1 MIQTGFESRIKVQDL
16 IDNQLPEFILEESP
30 NAVEF
35 LKQYYISQE
44 YQGGPIDISDNLD
57 QYLKIDNLKPEVIVD
72 STTTSSSI
80 TSIDTTI
87 SVSNTKGFP
96 NQYGLLKID
105 DEIITYTGI
114 TTNSFTGCVRG
125 FSGVTDYHQ
134 DLNKEE
140 LVFSTSTAAE
150 HSDSS
155 SVQNLSSLFLKDFYK
170 KLKYTFTPGL
180 ENIKFSDQIDVGNF
194 IKRAKDFYSS
204 KGTDEAVKILFK
216 VIFGET
222 PSIVNLE
229 DYLIKPSS
237 ANYVR
242 REVAIVE
249 LISGEPSKIVG
260 QTLIKTTDENTTA
273 SISAIEPF
281 SRKGKTFHKIEF
293 YIGNTENSS
302 SVVGNFEITPNTKL
316 IESVSVGSSILT
328 VDSTVS
334 FPQSGT
340 LVSGNNTISYTG
352 KSINQFFGCTGISD
366 TISTASNIRSDDT
379 YFSYEDG
386 DTSKKVEL
394 ILLGVI
400 QDLVEENEDFKV
412 DENDIIVVKN
422 LGNKIKN
429 SNSNW
434 KEIFANSFIYNTS
447 ARYKILDNTSVK
459 LGSTIDRSSL
469 KIGDEVEILER
480 GSEIVVSSANTP
492 YIQDI
497 DTSVNSLSLINK
509 PTLEDSKEYDIRRKL
524 NKTKSSGSDFGS
536 SSVLSDILNLY
547 VDKDEYAYVAS
558 NSLPSE
564 EKNVIVDEDDDKII
578 DYRLDIETNI
588 KKVSI
593 ASTNN
598 LADFSGDVYNTI
610 EFNPSIPF
618 LTGDKIYYF
627 PQDEPLVGLQ
637 TGNYYVKLISA
648 NKFKLYATP
657 SLLDSNSNVTFQI
670 PNSGIGTHN
679 FVLNSQVET
688 DLGIQKLLRK
698 FPLEKNIENGSGTL
712 TVPGTTGMLIN
723 GVEINNYKSKD
734 VIYYGPIEDVDIL
747 SGGENFDVINP
758 PLIEVSTGIGT
769 TAKIQPVISGS
780 FEKVYVDTQNY
791 NIDRIVS
798 IDISGGNG
806 SGAVIEPVIIEKP
819 REVLFNAD
827 EFSSGGGVSETTN
840 QIIFLTDHNFV
851 NGQEIIY
858 NPLGNN
864 PIAIGTAGNN
874 IDLPTNSTYFVGV
887 TNNKA
892 IKLYNNLSDQQ
903 SDTNV
908 VGIYTGSIGSHKF
921 STLSS
926 SKQISYVKIIDKG
939 EGYTN
944 RKLIVKPTGISTTN
958 NTVTFKNHGFNDG
971 EIIEYDYESGQISG
985 ITTTN
990 QYFVLK
996 IDDSSFRICNAGVG
1010 GTIISNYERKDYV
1023 EFNSTGSGYQYFK
1036 YPDISVTINYN
1047 SVGFGTTTQTLEDL
1061 VVTPVVKGDVIDAYV
1076 YENGTGYGSTTLN
1089 LKKNPTISIKN
1100 GKFGQ
1105 VTPFIVDGKITNV
1118 SISYVGIEYYSVP
1131 DLVVS
1136 GSGTGAE
1143 LRAIVSNGQITEVKI
1158 LNTGIGYSASNTKI
1172 EIVPSGKNVFID
1184 PQIRKLSLNN
1194 NTVRFT
1200 TGEVLLK
1207 GKDKLQYSVS
1217 EYFDNLRDSF
1227 KESPVGSATTII
1239 SHIIGWAY
1247 DGNPIYGPYGYINPN
1262 DTSSGLKSL
1271 ESGYSSNLSNIEDR
1285 PSGFDVGFF
1294 VEDYKFNGDGDLD
1307 EYNGRYEKNIEY
1319 PNGVY
1324 AYHATINQFPYFI
1337 GNKYKSKLISDSDLN
1352 QSFDFN
1358 NSNLLRNTLPYK
1370 VSELNANYD
1379 FINETSDVLDQK
1391 IEVLSVTSDSVKSIE
1406 IENSGSD
1413 YKVGDKLIF
1422 DDTDTSG
1429 SGLDVSVASVE
1440 GNSIV
1445 ELNTN
1450 STEYLNS
1457 IFTWDSSDR
1466 IKVTIL
1472 PKHDLLNLDHVTISG
1487 FSTNL
1492 SILNGTHQITVPS
1505 YSNGRCISTIASAS
1519 VGFTTEIYVSPIPDQ
1534 VSVGSS
1540 INIGTETL
1548 KVLEV
1553 FKNQNI
1559 LRIERG
1565 LAGVSHTVGTA
1576 VTFSPDSF
1584 TISKSVDKFDS
1595 KVNDKAFFNPRE
1607 SVGVGTISGVG
1618 YSTSFTFGDISTVTR
1633 SIPTKGIYIENH
1645 PFVTNQPVVYT
1656 SDGTTLTVSTDG
1668 TSVPVNIPSNL
1679 FIVKKSPSII
1689 GLKTAITGEELFF
1702 HTNGVDNDQ
1711 YSFESNYTQILG
1723 DVDKN
1728 VVTVSVSTS
1737 HELQNG
1743 DTVTLDVQPNLSVG
1757 TGTSTAVRVLYKSE
1771 IDNIVVNPI
1780 GFNSTGINTVTNEI
1794 TISNHELV
1802 TGDKVLYEDDN
1813 FEYLIETSDQLNTN
1827 AQDSS
1832 LQSLRFKPDGT
1843 KMYALGSSADEV
1855 NEYALSTPWS
1865 VSTAVFTD
1873 RFDVTSEDGSPTGL
1887 YIREDGL
1894 KFWIV
1899 ANSSD
1904 TIYQYSMTS
1913 AWDLTTASYD
1923 NVSLLVGS
1931 GNSIDGF
1938 SQQIVPTGLYFK
1950 YDGSVLYLIGGN
1962 GDFIHQ
1968 FNLSTSWDIT
1978 TASYSGD
1985 STGRLDVNPPDA
1997 NPNDIHINSSGTL
2010 VYWVGAGSDNIY
2022 IYKLSTPWDIVTGT
2036 ELDRIDLGSPNTPT
2050 VMSVSPDEE
2059 NFYVGSSGND
2069 VIRTFIRPSPLTN
2082 SEYYV
2087 YKINR
2092 NKINLCETLIDSQQN
2107 PPTVV
2112 SFASTGSSSQSIAL
2126 INPQLQPVKNNNL
2139 VFDLSDSSLINY
2151 SLRLYQ
2157 DKEFN
2162 NEFVSTGSTNTFSVS
2177 GVGTV
2182 GVTSTATLTLDYN
2195 SQIGE
2200 LFYNLEKDGVLV
2212 KSDTDV
2218 NNYSSIKYINSDY
2231 NNSYIIS
2238 GVASTTF
2245 NVNIDKKPEKL
2256 SYGSTECD
2264 TLEYST
2270 TSTSPSGPVKSLSII
2285 SSGTG
2290 YKKLPTL
2297 KSTNSTSGI
2306 DLIVN
2311 AKSINVGSIKE
2322 SRVINN
2328 RFTYSSDKTLRPK
2341 INVSPNIIIKDSD
2354 TLSQISIVS
2363 GGEGY
2368 VSPPTIT
2375 LVNSTDG
2382 SIIDSGFIE
2391 AKITGSAISSLNIKV
2406 QPKGLPDET
2415 VKVFTT
2421 NNNNGVAIEK
2431 VESSNTGIFTC
2442 IISTP
2447 GIGNTFNTPP
2457 FADGDEVFIEGVSKF
2472 SSDGGG
2478 FNSSDY
2484 GFKFFKVTGY
2494 DNTSLNDKVTI
2505 NIGEFTTNTGIA
2517 KTIQDFSGV
2526 IINKNDYPTFKV
2538 VQEPSKFLIGEML
2551 SSNQII
2557 RDLKVTGSDEDS
2569 LKVLG
2574 SYELSIG
2581 EVVTGN
2587 DSGTVATIKSLNLNE
2602 GTFNVG
2608 YSNDKDIGW
2617 DTEIGKLNEDFQ
2629 VIPDN
2634 NYYQNLSYSIKSS
2647 VTYEDQQS
2655 PVESLVHTSGLK
2667 NFADTGI
2674 TSNTSAGLSTT
2685 KDGVT
2690 IVYDVIDEKRVDT
2703 INNFDNVIDID
2714 VLDSKS
2720 KFLKLK
2726 NKKLTNYTELKNL
2739 NVLSID
2745 DLQNQFSNSESES
2758 TEFLLVEELENRTYF
2773 NYLLRVTSEDD
2784 SEIQLTDVTILKDG
2798 NESFIVE
2805 NESISGQEFNYGTFD
2820 LFTNNSEETFLR
2832 FVPNDAFNTNYNL
2845 KLIKQIFNTNLSG
2858 VGTQSIGFINLTGSV
2873 DIENTSVGI
2882 GTTTIIS
2889 VNSNTF
2895 ESLYIN
2901 AQVTNSVTQDMNYV
2915 RLYVSV
2921 AGTNT
2926 YMSEYYSD
2934 SNVLNSSTGNQ
2945 IGTFYSNIDSG
2956 ILSITHEND
2965 ESEEIKIRTNIVGF
2979 GTTTTG
2985 IGTYRFKSSDQF
2997 DGQERS
3003 VIYDSRYYST
3013 VSASSTTVQTLDRTL
3028 FNASK
3033 SLVQVSIGS
3042 TKALHQ
3048 VMMVT
3053 DQTNVYTQQL
3063 PFLSVSNDD
3072 ILDDAS
3078 GIGTFGGEISGSD
3091 LILKFYPDSNQTG
3104 LIDIEVFSK
3113 SLYSDL
3119 DTINEPLDLS
3129 YGTVTE
3135 SIDEK
3140 FYDAINLSRI
3150 NKDSFALTDNGTPIF
3165 SKQFNPNSVALA
3177 ATTGIFTIEDHFF
3190 VTGEE
3195 LIYTPNSTIIGI
3207 GTSAMLTA
3215 SGELPSTVYAIKIE
3229 ENTFKVAITPADAAA
3244 GIGTT
3249 FASLGEGNAHR
3260 FTMKERNTK
3269 CIITVD
3275 ELVQYPLAPTKTTHT
3290 LSGPLNSVSTIV
3302 SLSGIS
3308 TINPSDILKVDDE
3321 YMGVTNV
3328 GLGTTNV
3335 GPITNVGSIN
3345 LVNVKRGFVGSAA
3358 SSHADSTL
3366 VRIHKGAFNI
3376 EDNEIY
3382 FAEAPR
3388 GNPQI
3393 SKTEN
3398 NLDFETSS
3406 FTGRVF
3412 FKSNYDNNKVY
3423 DDLSDEF
3430 TGIGRTFT
3438 LKVGGANTTGLGTE
3452 GASGLVFI
3460 NNIYQSPKTDNNPTR
3475 FNYQILEDSSVGI
3488 TTLEFSGI
3496 TRPGTDPLEY
3506 FVSDYDVNANEV
3518 PRGGII
3524 VSYGSTPGLG
3534 FAPLVGASVTAV
3546 VGAGGSFI
3554 SVGLGTTDNL
3564 GSGYNGLVSIGV
3576 TVLDI
3581 EYDHKF
3587 VSAGVNSI
3595 TDNTGGTHTAT
3606 DATYNSRTG
3615 DLVLTVANHGLTTA
3629 NTIGIATEGL
3639 VFTCS
3644 KDDHA
3649 TNHPY
3654 PRAVS
3659 KTKLRRGESGGDPI
3673 HNQQVAIAATTLN
3686 TIQIGVGSGGGA
3698 GTGAVV
3704 SVDSIGIGG
3713 TLSFNVGSAGTDYV
3727 NPEIFVS
3734 DPSYKNLPIVGV
3746 SRLGIGA
3753 TTDTGNGLLV
3763 DLKVSGSTGIGSTLF
3778 EVSEVKFSRP
3788 GYNFRRGDVFKPV
3801 GLVTDGFLSSPI
3813 SDFEITVIDTYSDNF
3828 AAWEFGE
3835 LDYIDSIQNLQ
3846 DGSRVR
3852 FPLNYNSA
3860 LLSFEPESDSA
3871 IEKNINNVLV
3881 IFVNGVIQKPIE
3893 NYIFEGGTSFVFTRA
3908 PLPQDEI
3915 EIYFYK
3921 GVDGTDSILI
3931 DNIIP
3936 TIETGDIVQVISN
3949 NIYPDTITQ
3958 DERTVYN
3965 ITTSDKFET
3974 NRYVG
3979 LGIDETNDKP
3989 LSWTKQKT
3997 DKKIN
4002 GQYVYK
4008 SRDVLEPLIFP
4019 TARIIKDVSTTDT
4032 EIFVDNVELF
4042 NYETDNGYTD
4052 SSVPLDAVIINGI
4065 STESTGSIEKIT
4077 GFANIAGFS
4086 GIVTGITT
4094 ASGIGV
4100 PLALQFTV
4108 FDSNNFSGL
4117 STGYPIYI
4125 YDTQIGSGVT
4135 SIDNSNSAVVGIG
4148 TTFLDN
4154 VYYVSDWSN
4163 SSTVGILTCNVD
4175 SGSPIVGL
4183 GTTGNILNP
4192 VGKYS
4197 WGRIYGAT
4205 GRSTNPISI
4214 GVTGN
4219 TVSGLTTY
4227 PTIQRR
4233 GIGIR
4238 KTGALPKREV

>member
-16 IDNQLPEFILEESP
+16 IDHQLPEFILEESP

-57 QYLKIDNLKPEVIVD
+57 QYLKLDNLKPEVIVD
-72 STTTSSSI
+72 STTTSNTVS
-80 TSIDTTI
+80 SIDTTI

-105 DEIITYTGI
+105 NEVITYTGI

-134 DLNKEE
+134 DLNRGE

-150 HSDSS
+150 HSNSS

-180 ENIKFSDQIDVGNF
+180 EDIKFVDEIDVGNF
-194 IKRAKDFYSS
+194 IRRAKDFYAS
-204 KGTDEAVKILFK
+204 KGTDEAIKILFK

-222 PSIVNLE
+222 PSIINLE

-281 SRKGKTFHKIEF
+281 SRKGKTFYKIQF
-293 YIGNTENSS
+293 YIGNDENSS
-302 SVVGNFEITPNTKL
+302 SVAGNFEITPNTKL

-328 VDSTVS
+328 VDSTLS

-340 LVSGNNTISYTG
+340 LVSGTNNISYTG
-352 KSINQFFGCTGISD
+352 KSINQFFGCSGITN
-366 TISTASNIRSDDT
+366 TIPTASNIRSNDT
-379 YFSYEDG
+379 YYSYEDG

-400 QDLVEENEDFKV
+400 QDLVEESENFKV
-412 DENDIIVVKN
+412 DENDIITVKN
-422 LGNKIKN
+422 LGDKIKN
-429 SNSNW
+429 TNSNW

-447 ARYKILDNTSVK
+447 TRYEIINNNTNE

-480 GSEIVVSSANTP
+480 GSEFVVPSNNT
-492 YIQDI
+492 IGITTI
-497 DTSVNSLSLINK
+497 DSTSNTLTLANK
-509 PTLEDSKEYDIRRKL
+509 PTLNASTKYDVRRKL
-524 NKTKSSGSDFGS
+524 NKTKSSGSDFES
-536 SSVLSDILNLY
+536 SSLLSDVLNLY
-547 VDKDEYAYVAS
+547 VDKDDYAYVTS

-564 EKNVIVDEDDDKII
+564 EKNEPVDYPV
-578 DYRLDIETNI
+578 DYRLDIETSI
-588 KKVSI
+588 KTVSI
-593 ASTNN
+593 ASTAN
-598 LADFSGDVYNTI
+598 LVKDISEGDGVYTAI

-618 LTGDKIYYF
+618 LTGDKIYYL
-627 PQDEPLVGLQ
+627 PQNEPLVGLQ
-637 TGNYYVKLISA
+637 TGNYYVKVTSA
-648 NKFKLYATP
+648 NQFKLYSTP
-657 SLLDSNSNVTFQI
+657 SLIESENNAKFQL
-670 PNSGIGTHN
+670 PNSGIGTHT
-679 FVLNSQVET
+679 FTLYSQRQS

-712 TVPGTTGMLIN
+712 TIPGTTGMLIN

-734 VIYYGPIEDVDIL
+734 VVYYGPIEDVDIL
-747 SGGENFDVINP
+747 SVGENFDVINP
-758 PLIEVSTGIGT
+758 PLVEVSAGIGT

-791 NIDRIVS
+791 SIDKISS
-798 IDISGGNG
+798 IDILGGNG
-806 SGAVIEPVIIEKP
+806 SGAVIEPVIIKKP

-840 QIIFLTDHNFV
+840 QILFLTDHNFV
-851 NGQEIIY
+851 NGEEVIY

-864 PIAIGTAGNN
+864 PIAIGTAGTNFS
-874 IDLPTNSTYFVGV
+874 LPTNSVYFVGV

-903 SDTNV
+903 SDTNI
-908 VGIYTGSIGSHKF
+908 VGIYTGSSGTHKF

-926 SKQISYVKIIDKG
+926 SKQVSYIKVINKG

-944 RKLIVKPTGISTTN
+944 RKLIVKPIGISTTQN
-958 NTVTFKNHGFNDG
+958 LINFKNHGFNDG
-971 EIIEYDYESGQISG
+971 EIVEYSYESAQISG
-985 ITTTN
+985 IATTN
-990 QYFVLK
+990 QYYVLK
-996 IDDSSFRICNAGVG
+996 LDTNSFRLCNAGVG

-1036 YPDISVTINYN
+1036 YPDISVSIKYN
-1047 SVGFGTTTQTLEDL
+1047 TVGFGTTTQTLGEL
-1061 VVTPVVKGDVIDAYV
+1061 VVTPVVKGSVIDAYV
-1076 YENGTGYGSTTLN
+1076 YESGTGYGSAILN
-1089 LKKNPTISIKN
+1089 LEKKPIISIKN
-1100 GKFGQ
+1100 GKSAQ
-1105 VTPFIVDGKITNV
+1105 LTPSIVDGRIINV
-1118 SISYVGIEYYSVP
+1118 FTSYVGSEYYSTP
-1131 DLVVS
+1131 DLIVS
-1136 GSGTGAE
+1136 GSGIGAE
-1143 LRAIVSNGQITEVKI
+1143 LRAVINDGKISEVKV

-1172 EIVPSGKNVFID
+1172 QVVSSGKNAFID
-1184 PQIRKLSLNN
+1184 PQIRTL
-1194 NTVRFT
+1194 TVNDNIARFT
-1200 TGEVLLK
+1200 TGEVLLE

-1217 EYFDNLRDSF
+1217 KYFENLRNSF
-1227 KESPVGSATTII
+1227 KETSVGSASTSI

-1247 DGNPIYGPYGYINPN
+1247 DGNPIYGPYGYANPN
-1262 DTSSGLKSL
+1262 NIFSGLKSL
-1271 ESGYSSNLSNIEDR
+1271 ESGYTLNSSNVEDR
-1285 PSGFDVGFF
+1285 PSGFDAGFF
-1294 VEDYKFNGDGDLD
+1294 VEDYQFNGVGDLD
-1307 EYNGRYEKNIEY
+1307 EYNGRYEKNDEY

-1324 AYHATINQFPYFI
+1324 AYHATVDQFPYFI
-1337 GNKYKSKLISDSDLN
+1337 GNKYKSKLISNSDLD

-1391 IEVLSVTSDSVKSIE
+1391 IEVVSVTSDFIKSIE
-1406 IENSGSD
+1406 IENSGSN
-1413 YKVGDKLIF
+1413 YKVGDKLTF
-1422 DDTDTSG
+1422 DDTGTSG
-1429 SGLDVSVASVE
+1429 SGLDVNISSIK
-1440 GNSIV
+1440 GKSIV

-1450 STEYLNS
+1450 LTEELNS
-1457 IFTWDSSDR
+1457 IFTWESAS
-1466 IKVTIL
+1466 KVKISIL
-1472 PKHDLLNLDHVTISG
+1472 PKHNLLNLDYVTISG

-1492 SILNGTHQITVPS
+1492 SSLNGTHQITVPS
-1505 YSNGRCISTIASAS
+1505 YANGTCLSTITSAPS
-1519 VGFTTEIYVSPIPDQ
+1519 AGFTTEIYVSPIPDQ

-1540 INIGTETL
+1540 INIGAETL

-1565 LAGVSHTVGTA
+1565 LTGVSHTVGTA

-1595 KVNDKAFFNPRE
+1595 IVNDKVFFNPRE

-1618 YSTSFTFGDISTVTR
+1618 YSTSFTFGGISTVTR
-1633 SIPTKGIYIENH
+1633 SIPTKGIYIESH
-1645 PFVTNQPVVYT
+1645 PFVTNQPVVYSSNGAT
-1656 SDGTTLTVSTDG
+1656 ITVSPDG
-1668 TSVPVNIPSNL
+1668 TSVPIDLDPNL
-1679 FIVKKSPSII
+1679 FVVNKGPSLI
-1689 GLKTAITGEELFF
+1689 GLKTAIAGEELFF

-1757 TGTSTAVRVLYKSE
+1757 IGTSTAVRVLYKSE
-1771 IDNIVVNPI
+1771 IDNIVANPI
-1780 GFNSTGINTVTNEI
+1780 GFNSTGINTTTNEI
-1794 TISNHELV
+1794 TITNHELV
-1802 TGDKVLYEDDN
+1802 TGDKVLYEDSG
-1813 FEYLIETSDQLNTN
+1813 Y
-1827 AQDSS
+1827 
-1832 LQSLRFKPDGT
+1832 
-1843 KMYALGSSADEV
+1843 
-1855 NEYALSTPWS
+1855 NEY
-1865 VSTAVFTD
+1865 F
-1873 RFDVTSEDGSPTGL
+1873 
-1887 YIREDGL
+1887 
-1894 KFWIV
+1894 
-1899 ANSSD
+1899 
-1904 TIYQYSMTS
+1904 
-1913 AWDLTTASYD
+1913 
-1923 NVSLLVGS
+1923 
-1931 GNSIDGF
+1931 
-1938 SQQIVPTGLYFK
+1938 
-1950 YDGSVLYLIGGN
+1950 
-1962 GDFIHQ
+1962 
-1968 FNLSTSWDIT
+1968 
-1978 TASYSGD
+1978 
-1985 STGRLDVNPPDA
+1985 
-1997 NPNDIHINSSGTL
+1997 
-2010 VYWVGAGSDNIY
+2010 
-2022 IYKLSTPWDIVTGT
+2022 
-2036 ELDRIDLGSPNTPT
+2036 
-2050 VMSVSPDEE
+2050 
-2059 NFYVGSSGND
+2059 
-2069 VIRTFIRPSPLTN
+2069 
-2082 SEYYV
+2082 V

-2092 NKINLCETLIDSQQN
+2092 NRINLCETYIDSQKN

-2112 SFASTGSSSQSIAL
+2112 SFASTGGSSQTISL

-2139 VFDLSDSSLINY
+2139 VFDLSDSSLVDY

-2182 GVTSTATLTLDYN
+2182 GVTSTAALTLDYN

-2200 LFYNLEKDGVLV
+2200 LFYTLEKDGVLV
-2212 KSDTDV
+2212 KSDTDAK
-2218 NNYSSIKYINSDY
+2218 NYSSIKYIDSDY
-2231 NNSYIIS
+2231 NNSYTIS
-2238 GVASTTF
+2238 GVAATTF
-2245 NVNIDKKPEKL
+2245 NVNINKKPEKL
-2256 SYGSTECD
+2256 SYGSTDCD
-2264 TLEYST
+2264 VLEYST
-2270 TSTSPSGPVKSLSII
+2270 TSTSASGPVKSLSII

-2290 YKKLPTL
+2290 YKKLPSL
-2297 KSTNSTSGI
+2297 KSTNSVSGI
-2306 DLIVN
+2306 DLIAN

-2341 INVSPNIIIKDSD
+2341 VNVSPNIVTKDSN
-2354 TLSQISIVS
+2354 TLSQISIIS

-2368 VSPPTIT
+2368 VSAPNIT
-2375 LVNSTDG
+2375 LVNSITR
-2382 SIIDSGFIE
+2382 SILNSGFIE
-2391 AKITGSAISSLNIKV
+2391 AKITGSAISSLKIEV

-2415 VKVFTT
+2415 VEVFTT
-2421 NNNNGVAIEK
+2421 NNDNGVAIEK

-2442 IISTP
+2442 TISTP
-2447 GIGNTFNTPP
+2447 GIGNTFNTRP
-2457 FADGDEVFIEGVSKF
+2457 FVVGDKVFIEGIQKF
-2472 SSDGGG
+2472 SADGDG

-2484 GFKFFKVTGY
+2484 GFKFFNVVGY
-2494 DNTSLNDKVTI
+2494 STAGVNDKVS
-2505 NIGEFTTNTGIA
+2505 IGVSEFTTNTGIG

-2538 VQEPSKFLIGEML
+2538 VQEPSKFFIGETL

-2557 RDLKVTGSDEDS
+2557 IDLEVTASEKDS

-2574 SYELSIG
+2574 SYELSVG

-2587 DSGTVATIKSLNLNE
+2587 ESGTVATIKSLNLNE

-2608 YSNDKDIGW
+2608 YSNTKDIGW
-2617 DTEIGKLNEDFQ
+2617 DTETGKLSEDFQ
-2629 VIPDN
+2629 VISDN
-2634 NYYQNLSYSIKSS
+2634 NYYQNLSYSVKSS
-2647 VTYEDQQS
+2647 ITYKDQQS

-2685 KDGVT
+2685 NDGIT
-2690 IVYDVIDEKRVDT
+2690 IIYDVIDEKRVDT
-2703 INNFDNVIDID
+2703 INSFDNVIDVD
-2714 VLDSKS
+2714 VVDSKS

-2726 NKKLTNYTELKNL
+2726 TKRLTDYTELKNL
-2739 NVLSID
+2739 NVLTID
-2745 DLQNQFSNSESES
+2745 DIQNKFSSSEFES
-2758 TEFLLVEELENRTYF
+2758 TEFLFMDELNNGSYF
-2773 NYLLRVTSEDD
+2773 NYLLRVTNENNT
-2784 SEIQLTDVTILKDG
+2784 EIQLTDVTILRDTD
-2798 NESFIVE
+2798 NDESFIVE
-2805 NESISGQEFNYGTFD
+2805 NESISGQDFTYGNFE
-2820 LFTNNSEETFLR
+2820 LFTNNSNQTYLR
-2832 FVPNDAFNTNYNL
+2832 FIPNDPLNTDYNI
-2845 KLIKQIFNTNLSG
+2845 KLIKQVFNTSFSTT
-2858 VGTQSIGFINLTGSV
+2858 GTQSVGFASLTGSV

-2889 VNSNTF
+2889 VNSDDF
-2895 ESLYIN
+2895 ESLYVN
-2901 AQVTNSVTQDMNYV
+2901 AQVTNTVTNDMNYV
-2915 RLYVSV
+2915 RLYVSI
-2921 AGTNT
+2921 AGTNS
-2926 YMSEYYSD
+2926 YMSEYYIDSD
-2934 SNVLNSSTGNQ
+2934 LSSSTGNQ
-2945 IGTFYSNIDSG
+2945 IGLFTSTYLGGGVISLI
-2956 ILSITHEND
+2956 HENTSSD
-2965 ESEEIKIRTNIVGF
+2965 QLKIRTNIVGF
-2979 GTTTTG
+2979 GTTATG
-2985 IGTYRFKSSDQF
+2985 IGNYRFKSSDQL

-3013 VSASSTTVQTLDRTL
+3013 VGASSTTVQTLDRTL

-3033 SLVQVSIGS
+3033 SLIQVSIGS

-3048 VMMVT
+3048 VMMVS
-3053 DQTNVYTQQL
+3053 DQTDVYTQQL

-3072 ILDDAS
+3072 ILDDAA
-3078 GIGTFGGEISGSD
+3078 GIGTFGGEISGSN
-3091 LILKFYPDSNQTG
+3091 LILKFYPDANQTG
-3104 LIDIEVFSK
+3104 QIDIEVFSK
-3113 SLYSDL
+3113 SLYSEV
-3119 DTINEPLDLS
+3119 DTFNEPLDLS
-3129 YGTVTE
+3129 YGSVTE

-3140 FYDAINLSRI
+3140 FYNAINGSRI
-3150 NKDSFALTDNGTPIF
+3150 DRTNFSLTNDNIPIF
-3165 SKQFNPNSVALA
+3165 SKKFNPNSVALA
-3177 ATTGIFTIEDHFF
+3177 ATTGIFTIQNHFF

-3195 LIYTPNSTIIGI
+3195 LIYTPKSTIIGI
-3207 GTSAMLTA
+3207 GTSAMVTPG
-3215 SGELPSTVYAIKIE
+3215 GELPSTVYAIKLTE
-3229 ENTFKVAITPADAAA
+3229 DTFKVAITTTAASS

-3249 FASLGEGNAHR
+3249 FTSLGEGNAHR

-3275 ELVQYPLAPTKTTHT
+3275 DLVQYPIASTKITHT
-3290 LSGPLNSVSTIV
+3290 LSGNVGGSLGISTSII

-3308 TINPSDILKVDDE
+3308 TINPKDILLVDDE

-3328 GLGTTNV
+3328 GLGTTNI
-3335 GPITNVGSIN
+3335 GPITNNGSIN
-3345 LVNVKRGFVGSAA
+3345 LVEVKRGFIGSAA
-3358 SSHADSTL
+3358 STHTDSTL
-3366 VRIHKGAFNI
+3366 VRLHKGAFNI
-3376 EDNEIY
+3376 VDDEIY
-3382 FAEAPR
+3382 FTESPR

-3393 SKTEN
+3393 TKTTG
-3398 NLDFETSS
+3398 NLDFETSQ
-3406 FTGRVF
+3406 FVGRVF
-3412 FKSNYDNNKVY
+3412 LKSNYDNNKVY

-3438 LKVGGANTTGLGTE
+3438 LKVGGANTTGIGTE
-3452 GASGLVFI
+3452 ASSGLIFI
-3460 NNIYQSPKTDNNPTR
+3460 NSIYQSPKTDNNPTR
-3475 FNYQILEDSSVGI
+3475 FNYQILEDSSAGI
-3488 TTLEFSGI
+3488 STVEFSGI
-3496 TRPGTDPLEY
+3496 TSFNDPLQY
-3506 FVSDYDVNANEV
+3506 IVSDYDVNLNEV

-3546 VGAGGSFI
+3546 VGAGGTII
-3554 SVGLGTTDNL
+3554 SVGLGTTGH

-3576 TVLDI
+3576 TVVDL

-3587 VSAGVNSI
+3587 VSSGINSI
-3595 TDNTGGTHTAT
+3595 TDNTGSTYTAT
-3606 DATYNSRTG
+3606 NAVYNSVSG
-3615 DLVLTVANHGLTTA
+3615 DLTLTILNHGLTTS
-3629 NTIGIATEGL
+3629 NTIGIATDGL

-3644 KDDHA
+3644 KDSHT

-3654 PRAVS
+3654 PRAIS
-3659 KTKLRRGESGGDPI
+3659 KTKLRRGLSGGDPI
-3673 HNQQVAIAATTLN
+3673 HNQQVSIASTTLN
-3686 TIQIGVGSGGGA
+3686 TVQINVGPGGGA
-3698 GTGAVV
+3698 GTGGVV

-3713 TLSFNVGSAGTDYV
+3713 TLSFNVGTAGTNYV

-3734 DPSYKNLPIVGV
+3734 DPSYENLPVVGV

-3753 TTDTGNGLLV
+3753 TTDTGTGLLL
-3763 DLKVSGSTGIGSTLF
+3763 DLKVGGSTGIGSTYF
-3778 EVSEVKFSRP
+3778 EVTEFKFSRP
-3788 GYNFRRGDVFKPV
+3788 GYGFQRGDVFKPV
-3801 GLVTDGFLSSPI
+3801 GLVTDNSLSSPI
-3813 SDFEITVIDTYSDNF
+3813 SDFEITVVDTYSDSF

-3846 DGSRVR
+3846 DGSRTR
-3852 FPLNYNSA
+3852 FPLNYNSD
-3860 LLSFEPESDSA
+3860 LLSFEPKKDSP
-3871 IEKNINNVLV
+3871 IEKNINNVLI
-3881 IFVNGVIQKPIE
+3881 IFVNGVLQKPVE
-3893 NYIFEGGTSFVFTRA
+3893 NYVFEGGTSFAFTRA
-3908 PLPQDEI
+3908 PLPEEEI

-3921 GVDGTDSILI
+3921 GVDGTDSTLFDDIM
-3931 DNIIP
+3931 P
-3936 TIETGDIVQVISN
+3936 TIETGDVVQVISN
-3949 NIYPDTITQ
+3949 NIYPNTITQ

-3965 ITTSDKFET
+3965 LTFSDKFET
-3974 NRYVG
+3974 NRYTG
-3979 LGIDETNDKP
+3979 LGVDETNNKP

-4032 EIFVDNVELF
+4032 QIFVDNVELF
-4042 NYETDNGYTD
+4042 EYEDNRNKEEAPSIPYSDGST
-4052 SSVPLDAVIINGI
+4052 PLDAVIIEDTNPVTALFTASIDGNGSVNGI
-4065 STESTGSIEKIT
+4065 TTTNPGFGYLPNQTTINLKFVGIGTTTATATASITNGIVTGTTITNPGLGYTVDPTIFAETPNLNIEKIT
-4077 GFANIAGFS
+4077 GFNDIKGFS

-4094 ASGIGV
+4094 TTGIGV
-4100 PLALQFTV
+4100 PLALEFKVQHNVTGQY
-4108 FDSNNFSGL
+4108 FDGL
-4117 STGYPIYI
+4117 SVGYPIYI

-4135 SIDNSNSAVVGIG
+4135 SINNSNSAVVGIG

-4154 VYYVSDWSN
+4154 VYYVSAISN
-4163 SSTVGILTCNVD
+4163 NDTIGIITCNVD
-4175 SGSPIVGL
+4175 SNSNIVGL
-4183 GTTGNILNP
+4183 GTTGSILNP

-4197 WGRIYGAT
+4197 WGLLKGGT
-4205 GRSTNPISI
+4205 RSVNPISI

>member
-16 IDNQLPEFILEESP
+16 IDHQLPEFILDESP

-57 QYLKIDNLKPEVIVD
+57 QYLKLDTLKPEVIVD
-72 STTTSSSI
+72 STTTSASI
-80 TSIDTTI
+80 TPTDTTI
-87 SVSNTKGFP
+87 SVSSTKGFP

-180 ENIKFSDQIDVGNF
+180 EDIKFVDEIDVGNF
-194 IKRAKDFYSS
+194 IRRAKDFYAS
-204 KGTDEAVKILFK
+204 KGTDEAIKILFK

-222 PSIVNLE
+222 PSIINLE

-237 ANYVR
+237 ANYIR
-242 REVAIVE
+242 REVAIAEV
-249 LISGEPSKIVG
+249 ISGEPSKIVG
-260 QTLIKTTDENTTA
+260 QTLIKTTDDNTTA

-316 IESVSVGSSILT
+316 IESVSVGSSILN
-328 VDSTVS
+328 VDSTLS
-334 FPQSGT
+334 FSQSGT
-340 LVSGNNTISYTG
+340 LVSGTNTISYTG
-352 KSINQFFGCTGISD
+352 KSINQFFGCAGIND
-366 TISTASNIRSDDT
+366 TITTASNIRSNDT

-447 ARYKILDNTSVK
+447 ARYQIVNNDTNE

-469 KIGDEVEILER
+469 KIGDQVEILER
-480 GSEIVVSSANTP
+480 GSENLIATSNPV
-492 YIQDI
+492 YISGITD
-497 DTSVNSLSLINK
+497 DNSLELENALRADNTT
-509 PTLEDSKEYDIRRKL
+509 PFLEDSKKYDVRRKL
-524 NKTKSSGSDFGS
+524 NKTKSSGSDFEG
-536 SSVLSDILNLY
+536 SSVLSDILNVY

-564 EKNVIVDEDDDKII
+564 EKNNIV
-578 DYRLDIETNI
+578 DYRLDIKTNI

-593 ASTNN
+593 DSTNN
-598 LADFSGDVYNTI
+598 LADFFEDVYNII

-627 PQDEPLVGLQ
+627 PQNEPLVGLQ
-637 TGNYYVKLISA
+637 TGNYYVKVTST
-648 NKFKLYATP
+648 NQFKLYTTP
-657 SLLDSNSNVTFQI
+657 SLLDSDSNVTFQV
-670 PNSGIGTHN
+670 PNSGIGTHT
-679 FVLNSQVET
+679 FTLDSQIKT

-712 TVPGTTGMLIN
+712 TIPGTTGMLIN

-734 VIYYGPIEDVDIL
+734 VIYYGPIEGVNIL
-747 SGGENFDVINP
+747 SGGEDFDVINP
-758 PLIEVSTGIGT
+758 PLVNVSTGAGI
-769 TAKIQPVISGS
+769 TAKIQPVISGG
-780 FEKVYVDTQNY
+780 FEKVYVDSQDY
-791 NIDRIVS
+791 NIREITS
-798 IDISGGNG
+798 INISGGNG

-827 EFSSGGGVSETTN
+827 EFSNGGGVSETTD

-851 NGQEIIY
+851 NGQEVIY
-858 NPLGNN
+858 SPLGNN
-864 PIAIGTAGNN
+864 PIEIGTVSDN
-874 IDLPTNSTYFVGV
+874 INLPTNSVYYVGV
-887 TNNKA
+887 TNNKT

-903 SDTNV
+903 SNTNA
-908 VGIYTGSIGSHKF
+908 VGIYTGSIGTHKF

-926 SKQISYVKIIDKG
+926 SKQVSYIKVIDEGK
-939 EGYTN
+939 GYTN
-944 RKLIVKPTGISTTN
+944 RKLIVKPTGISTTQ
-958 NTVTFKNHGFNDG
+958 NTVNFKNHGFNDG

-990 QYFVLK
+990 QYYILK
-996 IDDSSFRICNAGVG
+996 LNNDSFRLCDAGIG
-1010 GTIISNYERKDYV
+1010 GTVASNYERQDYKK
-1023 EFNSTGSGYQYFK
+1023 FDSTGSGYQYFK
-1036 YPDISVTINYN
+1036 YPDISVSIKYN
-1047 SVGFGTTTQTLEDL
+1047 TVGFGTTTQEYQDL
-1061 VVTPVVKGDVIDAYV
+1061 VVTPVVKGSIVDAYV
-1076 YENGTGYGSTTLN
+1076 YESGTGYGSSILN
-1089 LKKNPTISIKN
+1089 LEKKPIISIKN
-1100 GKFGQ
+1100 GKSAQ
-1105 VTPFIVDGKITNV
+1105 LTPSIVDGKI
-1118 SISYVGIEYYSVP
+1118 ISVFTSFVGSEYYSVP
-1131 DLVVS
+1131 ELIVS

-1143 LRAIVSNGQITEVKI
+1143 LRAIINNGQISEVKV

-1172 EIVPSGKNVFID
+1172 QVVSSGKNSFID
-1184 PQIRKLSLNN
+1184 SQVRKLTLNDN
-1194 NTVRFT
+1194 IVRFP
-1200 TGEVLLK
+1200 TGEVLLE
-1207 GKDKLQYSVS
+1207 GKDKIQYSVS
-1217 EYFDNLRDSF
+1217 KYFEDLRNSF
-1227 KESPVGSATTII
+1227 KESEVGSGSTSI
-1239 SHIIGWAY
+1239 SRIIGWAY
-1247 DGNPIYGPYGYINPN
+1247 DGNPIYGPYGFTNPN

-1271 ESGYSSNLSNIEDR
+1271 ESGYILNTSNVEDR
-1285 PSGFDVGFF
+1285 PSGFDAGFF
-1294 VEDYKFNGDGDLD
+1294 VEDYQFNGDGDLD

-1337 GNKYKSKLISDSDLN
+1337 GNKYKSKLISNSDLD

-1370 VSELNANYD
+1370 VSELNADYD

-1391 IEVLSVTSDSVKSIE
+1391 IEVVSVTSDSVKSIE
-1406 IENSGSD
+1406 IENSGSN
-1413 YKVGDKLIF
+1413 YKVGDRLIF
-1422 DDTDTSG
+1422 DNTDTSG
-1429 SGLDVSVASVE
+1429 SGLDVSVASIKGKSV
-1440 GNSIV
+1440 V

-1457 IFTWDSSDR
+1457 IFTWESTSR
-1466 IKVTIL
+1466 VKVSIL
-1472 PKHDLLNLDHVTISG
+1472 PNHDLLNLDYVTISG

-1492 SILNGTHQITVPS
+1492 SALNGTHQITVPS
-1505 YSNGRCISTIASAS
+1505 YANGRCLSTITSAS
-1519 VGFTTEIYVSPIPDQ
+1519 VGFTTEIYVSPIPEQ

-1540 INIGTETL
+1540 IGIGTETL

-1595 KVNDKAFFNPRE
+1595 KVNDKVFFNPKE

-1618 YSTSFTFGDISTVTR
+1618 YSTSFIFGGISTVTR

-1645 PFVTNQPVVYT
+1645 PFVTNQPVVYI
-1656 SDGTTLTVSTDG
+1656 SNGINPITVSPDG
-1668 TSVPVNIPSNL
+1668 TSTSDLSPNL
-1679 FIVKKSPSII
+1679 FIVKKSPSLI

-1702 HTNGVDNDQ
+1702 HNNGNDSDK

-1757 TGTSTAVRVLYKSE
+1757 IGTSIAVRVLYKSE

-1794 TISNHELV
+1794 TITDHKLV
-1802 TGDKVLYEDDN
+1802 TGDKVLYEDSGYD
-1813 FEYLIETSDQLNTN
+1813 EY
-1827 AQDSS
+1827 
-1832 LQSLRFKPDGT
+1832 F
-1843 KMYALGSSADEV
+1843 
-1855 NEYALSTPWS
+1855 
-1865 VSTAVFTD
+1865 
-1873 RFDVTSEDGSPTGL
+1873 
-1887 YIREDGL
+1887 
-1894 KFWIV
+1894 
-1899 ANSSD
+1899 
-1904 TIYQYSMTS
+1904 
-1913 AWDLTTASYD
+1913 
-1923 NVSLLVGS
+1923 
-1931 GNSIDGF
+1931 
-1938 SQQIVPTGLYFK
+1938 
-1950 YDGSVLYLIGGN
+1950 
-1962 GDFIHQ
+1962 
-1968 FNLSTSWDIT
+1968 
-1978 TASYSGD
+1978 
-1985 STGRLDVNPPDA
+1985 
-1997 NPNDIHINSSGTL
+1997 
-2010 VYWVGAGSDNIY
+2010 VYRV
-2022 IYKLSTPWDIVTGT
+2022 
-2036 ELDRIDLGSPNTPT
+2036 
-2050 VMSVSPDEE
+2050 
-2059 NFYVGSSGND
+2059 
-2069 VIRTFIRPSPLTN
+2069 
-2082 SEYYV
+2082 
-2087 YKINR
+2087 NR
-2092 NKINLCETLIDSQQN
+2092 NRINLCETFIDSQQN

-2112 SFASTGSSSQSIAL
+2112 SFASTGGSSQTISL

-2139 VFDLSDSSLINY
+2139 VFDLSDSSLVDY

-2200 LFYNLEKDGVLV
+2200 LFYTLEKDGVLV

-2218 NNYSSIKYINSDY
+2218 SNYSSIKYINSDY

-2238 GVASTTF
+2238 GVAATTF

-2264 TLEYST
+2264 ILDYST

-2306 DLIVN
+2306 DLIAN

-2341 INVSPNIIIKDSD
+2341 VNVSPNIVIKDSN
-2354 TLSQISIVS
+2354 TLSQISIIS

-2368 VSPPTIT
+2368 VSPPFIT
-2375 LVNSTDG
+2375 LINPTTR

-2391 AKITGSAISSLNIKV
+2391 AKITGSAISSVEIETES
-2406 QPKGLPDET
+2406 KGLPDET
-2415 VKVFTT
+2415 VEVFAT

-2442 IISTP
+2442 TISTP

-2457 FADGDEVFIEGVSKF
+2457 FAKGDEVFIEGISKF
-2472 SSDGGG
+2472 SSDGDG

-2484 GFKFFKVTGY
+2484 GFRFFKVTDYNNEG
-2494 DNTSLNDKVTI
+2494 LNDTVS
-2505 NIGEFTTNTGIA
+2505 IGVSEFTSNTGIA

-2538 VQEPSKFLIGEML
+2538 VQEPSKFFIGETL

-2557 RDLKVTGSDEDS
+2557 RDLEVTGSDGDS

-2574 SYELSIG
+2574 SYELSVG
-2581 EVVTGN
+2581 EVITGN
-2587 DSGTVATIKSLNLNE
+2587 ESGSVATIKSLNLNE

-2608 YSNDKDIGW
+2608 YSNIKDIGW
-2617 DTEIGKLNEDFQ
+2617 DTETGKLSEDFQ
-2629 VIPDN
+2629 VTPDN
-2634 NYYQNLSYSIKSS
+2634 NYYQNLSYSVKSS
-2647 VTYEDQQS
+2647 ITYKDQQS

-2674 TSNTSAGLSTT
+2674 SSNTIAGLTT
-2685 KDGVT
+2685 TNDGIT
-2690 IVYDVIDEKRVDT
+2690 IIYDVIDEKRVDT
-2703 INNFDNVIDID
+2703 INNFDNVIDVD
-2714 VLDSKS
+2714 VIDSKS

-2726 NKKLTNYTELKNL
+2726 SKRLTDYVELKNL
-2739 NVLSID
+2739 NVLTID
-2745 DLQNQFSNSESES
+2745 NLQNQFSNSESES
-2758 TEFLLVEELENRTYF
+2758 TEFLLVDELDNRTYF
-2773 NYLLRVTSEDD
+2773 NYLLRVSSEDGT
-2784 SEIQLTDVTILKDG
+2784 ELQLTDITILK
-2798 NESFIVE
+2798 NELESVIVE
-2805 NESISGQEFNYGTFD
+2805 NESISGQEFDYGTFD
-2820 LFTNNSEETFLR
+2820 LFTNDSGETFLR
-2832 FVPNDAFNTNYNL
+2832 FVPNEALNTNYDL
-2845 KLIKQIFNTNLSG
+2845 KVIKQIFNSDISG

-2889 VNSNTF
+2889 LDSNNF
-2895 ESLYIN
+2895 ESLYVN
-2901 AQVTNSVTQDMNYV
+2901 AQVINTETNDMNYV
-2915 RLYVSV
+2915 RLYVSI

-2926 YMSEYYSD
+2926 FMSEYYID
-2934 SNVLNSSTGNQ
+2934 SNVLSSSTGNQ
-2945 IGTFYSNIDSG
+2945 IGIFTCTDLGSG
-2956 ILSITHEND
+2956 VLSLIHENTSSD
-2965 ESEEIKIRTNIVGF
+2965 QLKIRTNIVGF
-2979 GTTTTG
+2979 GTTSTG
-2985 IGTYRFKSSDQF
+2985 IGTYRFKSSDQI

-3003 VIYDSRYYST
+3003 VIYDSGYYST
-3013 VSASSTTVQTLDRTL
+3013 VGASSTTIQTLDRSL

-3033 SLVQVSIGS
+3033 SLIQVSIGS

-3048 VMMVT
+3048 VLLI
-3053 DQTNVYTQQL
+3053 DEGSDVYTQQL

-3072 ILDDAS
+3072 SELDDAS
-3078 GIGTFGGEISGSD
+3078 GIGRFGGEISGSD
-3091 LILKFYPDSNQTG
+3091 LILKFFPDANQTDQ
-3104 LIDIEVFSK
+3104 IDIEVFSK
-3113 SLYSDL
+3113 SFYSQIDVV
-3119 DTINEPLDLS
+3119 NEPLDLS
-3129 YGTVTE
+3129 YGSVTE

-3140 FYDAINLSRI
+3140 FYNAINLTRI
-3150 NKDSFALTDNGTPIF
+3150 NKDSFPLNDNNIPIF
-3165 SKQFNPNSVALA
+3165 SKRFNPNSSALDA
-3177 ATTGIFTIEDHFF
+3177 STGIFTIQNHFF

-3195 LIYTPNSTIIGI
+3195 LIYTPNSTIVGV
-3207 GTSAMLTA
+3207 GTSAVVTS
-3215 SGELPSTVYAIKIE
+3215 SGELPSTVYAIKLT
-3229 ENTFKVAITPADAAA
+3229 ENTFKVAITTTAAA
-3244 GIGTT
+3244 NETGVT
-3249 FASLGEGNAHR
+3249 FTGLGEGNAHR

-3269 CIITVD
+3269 CILTVD
-3275 ELVQYPLAPTKTTHT
+3275 ELVQYPIAPTKITHT
-3290 LSGPLNSVSTIV
+3290 LSGNVGGSLNNSSTIV

-3308 TINPSDILKVDDE
+3308 TINPRDILKVDDE

-3335 GPITNVGSIN
+3335 GPITNNGTIN
-3345 LVNVKRGFVGSAA
+3345 LVEVKRGFVGSSA
-3358 SSHADSTL
+3358 STHTDSTL
-3366 VRIHKGAFNI
+3366 VRIHKGSFNI
-3376 EDNEIY
+3376 EDSEIY
-3382 FAEAPR
+3382 FTEAPR

-3393 SKTEN
+3393 AKTKN

-3412 FKSNYDNNKVY
+3412 LKSNYDNNKVY

-3438 LKVGGANTTGLGTE
+3438 LKVGGANTTGIGTE

-3460 NNIYQSPKTDNNPTR
+3460 NNIYQSPKTDNNPSR
-3475 FNYQILEDSSVGI
+3475 FNYQILEDISAGI
-3488 TTLEFSGI
+3488 TTVEFSGI
-3496 TRPGTDPLEY
+3496 TSFNDPLQY
-3506 FVSDYDVNANEV
+3506 IVSDYDVNQNEV

-3546 VGAGGSFI
+3546 VGAGGSI
-3554 SVGLGTTDNL
+3554 VSVGIGTTGH
-3564 GSGYNGLVSIGV
+3564 GSGYNGLVSIGISV
-3576 TVLDI
+3576 YEDG
-3581 EYDHKF
+3581 H
-3587 VSAGVNSI
+3587 
-3595 TDNTGGTHTAT
+3595 
-3606 DATYNSRTG
+3606 TG
-3615 DLVLTVANHGLTTA
+3615 DVATITA
-3629 NTIGIATEGL
+3629 
-3639 VFTCS
+3639 S
-3644 KDDHA
+3644 
-3649 TNHPY
+3649 
-3654 PRAVS
+3654 
-3659 KTKLRRGESGGDPI
+3659 
-3673 HNQQVAIAATTLN
+3673 
-3686 TIQIGVGSGGGA
+3686 VGA
-3698 GTGAVV
+3698 
-3704 SVDSIGIGG
+3704 GG
-3713 TLSFNVGSAGTDYV
+3713 TLSFNVGAGGTGYN

-3734 DPSYKNLPIVGV
+3734 DPSYSNLPVVGV

-3801 GLVTDGFLSSPI
+3801 GLVTDGSLSSPI
-3813 SDFEITVIDTYSDNF
+3813 SDFEITVVDTYSDNF

-3852 FPLNYNSA
+3852 FPLNYNSE
-3860 LLSFEPESDSA
+3860 LLSFEPQENSP
-3871 IEKNINNVLV
+3871 IEENINNILI

-3908 PLPQDEI
+3908 PLPQDEV

-3921 GVDGTDSILI
+3921 GIDGTDSILV
-3931 DNIIP
+3931 DDIIP

-3949 NIYPDTITQ
+3949 NIYPNTITQ

-3974 NRYVG
+3974 NRYTG
-3979 LGIDETNDKP
+3979 LGVDETNYKP

-4042 NYETDNGYTD
+4042 EYEDNRNKEEAPSIPYTDGSTPLDVVIIEDTNPVTALFTASIDGNGSVNGITTTNSGFGYLPNQTTINLKFVGIGTTATATASITNGVVTGTTITNPGLGYTIA
-4052 SSVPLDAVIINGI
+4052 PIIFAETPNLN
-4065 STESTGSIEKIT
+4065 IEKIE
-4077 GFANIAGFS
+4077 GFGFIEGFS

-4094 ASGIGV
+4094 TSGIGV
-4100 PLALQFTV
+4100 PLALQFTII
-4108 FDSNNFSGL
+4108 DSNNFTGL
-4117 STGYPIYI
+4117 SAGYPIYI

-4154 VYYVSDWSN
+4154 IYYVSAISIDDSVGIITCNIDSN
-4163 SSTVGILTCNVD
+4163 SN
-4175 SGSPIVGL
+4175 IVGL

-4197 WGRIYGAT
+4197 WGKISQGAST
-4205 GRSTNPISI
+4205 VIRGTNPISI

>member
-16 IDNQLPEFILEESP
+16 IDHQLPSFILDESP

-57 QYLKIDNLKPEVIVD
+57 QYLKLDNLKPEVIVD

-80 TSIDTTI
+80 TSTDTII
-87 SVSNTKGFP
+87 SVSSTKGFP

-134 DLNKEE
+134 DLNRGE
-140 LVFSTSTAAE
+140 LVFSTSTAAG
-150 HSDSS
+150 HSNDT

-180 ENIKFSDQIDVGNF
+180 EDIKFVDEIDVGNF
-194 IKRAKDFYSS
+194 IRRAKDFYAS
-204 KGTDEAVKILFK
+204 KGTDEAIKILFK

-222 PSIVNLE
+222 PSIINLE

-242 REVAIVE
+242 REVAIAEV
-249 LISGEPSKIVG
+249 ISGEPSKIVG
-260 QTLIKTTDENTTA
+260 QTLIKTTDDNTTA

-281 SRKGKTFHKIEF
+281 SRKGKTFYKIEF

-352 KSINQFFGCTGISD
+352 KSINQFFGCTGINDIITTS
-366 TISTASNIRSDDT
+366 SNIRSKDT

-412 DENDIIVVKN
+412 DENDIITVKN
-422 LGNKIKN
+422 LGDKIKN
-429 SNSNW
+429 RNSNW

-447 ARYKILDNTSVK
+447 TRYQIVNNSTNE
-459 LGSTIDRSSL
+459 LGSDIDRSSL

-480 GSEIVVSSANTP
+480 GSETIVFSSNTP
-492 YIQDI
+492 YIQNI
-497 DTSVNSLSLINK
+497 DVSENSLTLINK
-509 PTLEDSKEYDIRRKL
+509 PTLDPNKEYDIRRKL
-524 NKTKSSGSDFGS
+524 NKTKSSGSNFGS

-547 VDKDEYAYVAS
+547 ADKDDYAYVAS

-564 EKNVIVDEDDDKII
+564 VILDEDEEEIV
-578 DYRLDIETNI
+578 DYRLDIETSI

-593 ASTNN
+593 ASTFNIPE
-598 LADFSGDVYNTI
+598 FSESNDIYNFI

-618 LTGDKIYYF
+618 LTGDKIYYL

-637 TGNYYVKLISA
+637 TGNYYVKVTST
-648 NKFKLYATP
+648 NQFKLYTTP
-657 SLLDSNSNVTFQI
+657 SLLDSDSNVTFQV
-670 PNSGIGTHN
+670 PNSGIGTHT
-679 FVLNSQVET
+679 FTLDYQIKT

-712 TVPGTTGMLIN
+712 TTPGTTGMLIN

-734 VIYYGPIEDVDIL
+734 VIYYGPIEDVNIL
-747 SGGENFDVINP
+747 SGGEDFDVINP
-758 PLIEVSTGIGT
+758 PLVEVSTGVGT
-769 TAKIQPVISGS
+769 AAKIQPVISGG
-780 FEKVYVDTQNY
+780 FEKVYVDSQDY
-791 NIDRIVS
+791 NIREITS
-798 IDISGGNG
+798 INISGGNG

-827 EFSSGGGVSETTN
+827 EFSNGGGVSETTD

-851 NGQEIIY
+851 NGQEVIY

-864 PIAIGTAGNN
+864 PIEIGTVSNN
-874 IDLPTNSTYFVGV
+874 INLPTNSVYYVGV
-887 TNNKA
+887 TNNKT

-903 SDTNV
+903 SNTNV
-908 VGIYTGSIGSHKF
+908 VGIYTGSIGTHKF

-926 SKQISYVKIIDKG
+926 SKEVSYIKVIDEGK
-939 EGYTN
+939 GYTN
-944 RKLIVKPTGISTTN
+944 RKLIVKPTGISTTQ
-958 NTVTFKNHGFNDG
+958 NTVNFKNHGFNDG

-990 QYFVLK
+990 QYYVLK
-996 IDDSSFRICNAGVG
+996 LDDDSFRLCDAGIG
-1010 GTIISNYERKDYV
+1010 GTVTSNYERQDYKT
-1023 EFNSTGSGYQYFK
+1023 FNSTGSGYQYFK
-1036 YPDISVTINYN
+1036 YPEISVSIKYN
-1047 SVGFGTTTQTLEDL
+1047 TVGFGTTTQEYRDL
-1061 VVTPVVKGDVIDAYV
+1061 VVTPVVKGSIVDAYV
-1076 YENGTGYGSTTLN
+1076 YESGTGYGSSILN
-1089 LKKNPTISIKN
+1089 LEKKPIISIKN
-1100 GKFGQ
+1100 GKSAQ
-1105 VTPFIVDGKITNV
+1105 LTPSIVNGRI
-1118 SISYVGIEYYSVP
+1118 ISVFTSFVGSEYYSVP
-1131 DLVVS
+1131 ELIVS

-1143 LRAIVSNGQITEVKI
+1143 LRAIINNGQISEVKV

-1172 EIVPSGKNVFID
+1172 QVVSSGKNSFID
-1184 PQIRKLSLNN
+1184 PQIRKLTLNDN
-1194 NTVRFT
+1194 ITRFT
-1200 TGEVLLK
+1200 TGEVLLE
-1207 GKDKLQYSVS
+1207 GNDNLQYSVS
-1217 EYFDNLRDSF
+1217 KYFENLRNSF
-1227 KESPVGSATTII
+1227 KESEVGSGSTSI
-1239 SHIIGWAY
+1239 SRIIGWSY

-1271 ESGYSSNLSNIEDR
+1271 ESGYILNTSNVEDR
-1285 PSGFDVGFF
+1285 PSGFDAGFF
-1294 VEDYKFNGDGDLD
+1294 VEDYQFNGDGDLD

-1324 AYHATINQFPYFI
+1324 AYHATIDQFPYFI
-1337 GNKYKSKLISDSDLN
+1337 GNKYKSKLISNSNLD

-1358 NSNLLRNTLPYK
+1358 NSNLLRNTFPYK
-1370 VSELNANYD
+1370 VSELKSDYD
-1379 FINETSDVLDQK
+1379 FINETSDILDQK
-1391 IEVLSVTSDSVKSIE
+1391 IEVVSVTSDSAKSIE
-1406 IENSGSD
+1406 IENSGSN
-1413 YKVGDKLIF
+1413 YKVGDKLVF
-1422 DDTDTSG
+1422 DNTDTSG
-1429 SGLDVSVASVE
+1429 SGLDVSVASVK
-1440 GNSIV
+1440 GKSII

-1457 IFTWDSSDR
+1457 IFTWESTSR
-1466 IKVTIL
+1466 VKISIL
-1472 PKHDLLNLDHVTISG
+1472 PNHDLLNLDYVTISG

-1492 SILNGTHQITVPS
+1492 SALNGTHQITVPS
-1505 YSNGRCISTIASAS
+1505 YTNGRCLSTITSAS
-1519 VGFTTEIYVSPIPDQ
+1519 VGFTTEIYVSPIPEQ

-1540 INIGTETL
+1540 ISIETETL
-1548 KVLEV
+1548 KILEV

-1559 LRIERG
+1559 IRIERG

-1576 VTFSPDSF
+1576 VSFLPDSF

-1595 KVNDKAFFNPRE
+1595 KVNDKVFFNPRE

-1618 YSTSFTFGDISTVTR
+1618 YSTSFTFGNIPNVIR
-1633 SIPTKGIYIENH
+1633 SIPTKEIYIENH

-1656 SDGTTLTVSTDG
+1656 KNGIDINVSIDGLSASQQPLLDQ
-1668 TSVPVNIPSNL
+1668 SNL
-1679 FIVKKSPSII
+1679 FVVKKSPSLI
-1689 GLKTAITGEELFF
+1689 GLKTEIAGEELFF
-1702 HTNGVDNDQ
+1702 HDNGDDSDK

-1780 GFNSTGINTVTNEI
+1780 GFNSTGINTTSNEI
-1794 TISNHELV
+1794 TISDHGLV
-1802 TGDKVLYEDDN
+1802 TGDKILYEDN
-1813 FEYLIETSDQLNTN
+1813 GSEEY
-1827 AQDSS
+1827 
-1832 LQSLRFKPDGT
+1832 F
-1843 KMYALGSSADEV
+1843 
-1855 NEYALSTPWS
+1855 
-1865 VSTAVFTD
+1865 
-1873 RFDVTSEDGSPTGL
+1873 
-1887 YIREDGL
+1887 
-1894 KFWIV
+1894 
-1899 ANSSD
+1899 
-1904 TIYQYSMTS
+1904 
-1913 AWDLTTASYD
+1913 
-1923 NVSLLVGS
+1923 
-1931 GNSIDGF
+1931 
-1938 SQQIVPTGLYFK
+1938 
-1950 YDGSVLYLIGGN
+1950 
-1962 GDFIHQ
+1962 
-1968 FNLSTSWDIT
+1968 
-1978 TASYSGD
+1978 
-1985 STGRLDVNPPDA
+1985 
-1997 NPNDIHINSSGTL
+1997 
-2010 VYWVGAGSDNIY
+2010 VY
-2022 IYKLSTPWDIVTGT
+2022 
-2036 ELDRIDLGSPNTPT
+2036 R
-2050 VMSVSPDEE
+2050 
-2059 NFYVGSSGND
+2059 
-2069 VIRTFIRPSPLTN
+2069 
-2082 SEYYV
+2082 
-2087 YKINR
+2087 INR
-2092 NKINLCETLIDSQQN
+2092 NRINLCETLIDSQKN

-2112 SFASTGSSSQSIAL
+2112 SFASTGSSSQSISL
-2126 INPQLQPVKNNNL
+2126 INPQLQPIKNNNL
-2139 VFDLSDSSLINY
+2139 VFDLSDSSLVNY

-2162 NEFVSTGSTNTFSVS
+2162 NEFVSTGSSVTFNVS

-2195 SQIGE
+2195 LQISE
-2200 LFYNLEKDGVLV
+2200 LFYTLEKDGVLV

-2218 NNYSSIKYINSDY
+2218 NNYSSIKYVDSDY
-2231 NNSYIIS
+2231 NNSYTIS
-2238 GVASTTF
+2238 GVAATTF

-2270 TSTSPSGPVKSLSII
+2270 ISNSPSGPVKSLSII

-2290 YKKLPTL
+2290 YKKLPSL
-2297 KSTNSTSGI
+2297 KYTNSVSGV

-2311 AKSINVGSIKE
+2311 VKSIDVGSIKE

-2341 INVSPNIIIKDSD
+2341 VKVSPNIVLKDSN
-2354 TLSQISIVS
+2354 TLSQISIIS

-2368 VSPPTIT
+2368 VSAPSIT
-2375 LVNSTDG
+2375 LVNSKDG
-2382 SIIDSGFIE
+2382 SVIDSGFIE
-2391 AKITGSAISSLNIKV
+2391 AKITGSAISSLDIKV

-2431 VESSNTGIFTC
+2431 VESSNSDTFTC
-2442 IISTP
+2442 TISTP

-2457 FADGDEVFIEGVSKF
+2457 FAVGDEVFIEGIIKS
-2472 SSDGGG
+2472 SSDGDG

-2484 GFKFFKVTGY
+2484 GYKFFKVKGY
-2494 DNTSLNDKVTI
+2494 STAGVNDTVS
-2505 NIGEFTTNTGIA
+2505 IGVSEFTTNTGIA
-2517 KTIQDFSGV
+2517 KPIQDFSGV

-2538 VQEPSKFLIGEML
+2538 VQEPSKFFIGETL
-2551 SSNQII
+2551 SSNKII
-2557 RDLKVTGSDEDS
+2557 RDLEVTGSGGDS

-2574 SYELSIG
+2574 SYELSVG
-2581 EVVTGN
+2581 EVVIGN
-2587 DSGTVATIKSLNLNE
+2587 ESGTVATIKSINLNE

-2608 YSNDKDIGW
+2608 YSNTKDIGW
-2617 DTEIGKLNEDFQ
+2617 DTETGKLSEDFQ
-2629 VIPDN
+2629 VTPDN
-2634 NYYQNLSYSIKSS
+2634 NYYQNLSYSVKSS
-2647 VTYEDQQS
+2647 ITYRDQQS

-2685 KDGVT
+2685 KDGIT

-2703 INNFDNVIDID
+2703 INNFDNVIDVD
-2714 VLDSKS
+2714 VVDSKS

-2726 NKKLTNYTELKNL
+2726 TKRLTNYTELKNL
-2739 NVLSID
+2739 NVLTID

-2758 TEFLLVEELENRTYF
+2758 TEFLLVEELDNRTYF
-2773 NYLLRVTSEDD
+2773 NYLLRVSSEDGT
-2784 SEIQLTDVTILKDG
+2784 ELQLTDITILK
-2798 NESFIVE
+2798 NELESVIVE
-2805 NESISGQEFNYGTFD
+2805 NESISGQEFNYGIFD
-2820 LFTNNSEETFLR
+2820 LFTDETEKTFLR
-2832 FVPNDAFNTNYNL
+2832 FVPNDTINTNYDL
-2845 KLIKQIFNTNLSG
+2845 KVIKQIFNSTLSG
-2858 VGTQSIGFINLTGSV
+2858 VGTQSIGFVNLTGSV
-2873 DIENTSVGI
+2873 NIENTSVGI

-2889 VNSNTF
+2889 LDANNF
-2895 ESLYIN
+2895 KSLYVN
-2901 AQVTNSVTQDMNYV
+2901 AQVINTETNDMNYV
-2915 RLYVSV
+2915 RLYVSI

-2926 YMSEYYSD
+2926 FMSEYYID
-2934 SNVLNSSTGNQ
+2934 SNVLSSSTGNQ
-2945 IGTFYSNIDSG
+2945 IGIFTCTDLGSG
-2956 ILSITHEND
+2956 VLSLIHENTSSD
-2965 ESEEIKIRTNIVGF
+2965 QLKIRTNIVGF
-2979 GTTTTG
+2979 GTTSTG
-2985 IGTYRFKSSDQF
+2985 IGTYRFKSSEQF

-3003 VIYDSRYYST
+3003 IIYDSGYYST
-3013 VSASSTTVQTLDRTL
+3013 VGASSTTIQTLDRSL

-3033 SLVQVSIGS
+3033 SLIQVSIGS

-3048 VMMVT
+3048 VLLI
-3053 DQTNVYTQQL
+3053 DEGSDVYTQQL

-3072 ILDDAS
+3072 SELDDAS

-3091 LILKFYPDSNQTG
+3091 LILKFFPDANQTG
-3104 LIDIEVFSK
+3104 QIDIEIFSK
-3113 SLYSDL
+3113 SFYSLIDVV
-3119 DTINEPLDLS
+3119 NEPLDLS
-3129 YGTVTE
+3129 YGSVTE

-3140 FYDAINLSRI
+3140 FYNAINLNRI
-3150 NKDSFALTDNGTPIF
+3150 NKSSFELTDNNIPIF
-3165 SKQFNPNSVALA
+3165 SKKFNPNSSALDA
-3177 ATTGIFTIEDHFF
+3177 STGIFTIQNHFF

-3195 LIYTPNSTIIGI
+3195 LIYTPNSTIVGV
-3207 GTSAMLTA
+3207 GTSAVVTS
-3215 SGELPSTVYAIKIE
+3215 SGELPSTVYAIKLT
-3229 ENTFKVAITPADAAA
+3229 ENTFKVAITTTAAAA

-3249 FASLGEGNAHR
+3249 FTSLGEGNAHR

-3269 CIITVD
+3269 CILTVD
-3275 ELVQYPLAPTKTTHT
+3275 ELVQYPIAPTKITHT
-3290 LSGPLNSVSTIV
+3290 LSGNVGGSLNNIGTIV

-3308 TINPSDILKVDDE
+3308 TINPRDILKVDEE

-3328 GLGTTNV
+3328 GFGTTNV
-3335 GPITNVGSIN
+3335 GPITNNGTIN
-3345 LVNVKRGFVGSAA
+3345 LVEVKRGFVGSSATT
-3358 SSHADSTL
+3358 HADSTL
-3366 VRIHKGAFNI
+3366 VRIYKGSFNI
-3376 EDNEIY
+3376 EDSEIY
-3382 FAEAPR
+3382 FTEAPR

-3393 SKTEN
+3393 AKTKN

-3438 LKVGGANTTGLGTE
+3438 LKVGGANTTGIGTE

-3475 FNYQILEDSSVGI
+3475 FNYQILEDSSAGI
-3488 TTLEFSGI
+3488 TTVEFSGI
-3496 TRPGTDPLEY
+3496 TSFNDPLQY
-3506 FVSDYDVNANEV
+3506 IVSDYDVNLNEV

-3546 VGAGGSFI
+3546 VGAGGSI
-3554 SVGLGTTDNL
+3554 VSVGLGTTGH
-3564 GSGYNGLVSIGV
+3564 GSGYNGLVSIGISV
-3576 TVLDI
+3576 Y
-3581 EYDHKF
+3581 ESGH
-3587 VSAGVNSI
+3587 SGAA
-3595 TDNTGGTHTAT
+3595 AT
-3606 DATYNSRTG
+3606 I
-3615 DLVLTVANHGLTTA
+3615 TA
-3629 NTIGIATEGL
+3629 N
-3639 VFTCS
+3639 
-3644 KDDHA
+3644 
-3649 TNHPY
+3649 
-3654 PRAVS
+3654 
-3659 KTKLRRGESGGDPI
+3659 
-3673 HNQQVAIAATTLN
+3673 
-3686 TIQIGVGSGGGA
+3686 IGV
-3698 GTGAVV
+3698 
-3704 SVDSIGIGG
+3704 GG
-3713 TLSFNVGSAGTDYV
+3713 TLSFNVVGGGTGYS

-3734 DPSYKNLPIVGV
+3734 DPSYKNLPVVGV

-3801 GLVTDGFLSSPI
+3801 GLVTDGSLSSPI
-3813 SDFEITVIDTYSDNF
+3813 SDFEITVVDTYSDNF

-3846 DGSRVR
+3846 DGSRTR
-3852 FPLNYNSA
+3852 FPLNYNSE
-3860 LLSFEPESDSA
+3860 LLSFEPQKNSP
-3871 IEKNINNVLV
+3871 IEENINNVLI
-3881 IFVNGVIQKPIE
+3881 IFVNGVLQKPVE

-3921 GVDGTDSILI
+3921 GVDGTDSILV

-3949 NIYPDTITQ
+3949 NIYPNTITQ

-3974 NRYVG
+3974 NRYTG
-3979 LGIDETNDKP
+3979 LGVDETNYKP

-4052 SSVPLDAVIINGI
+4052 SSTPLDAVIIEDTNPVTALFTASIDGNGSVNGI
-4065 STESTGSIEKIT
+4065 TTTNSGFGYLPNQTTINLKFVGIGTTTATATASITNGVVTGTTITNSGSGYTVAPTIFAETPNLNIEKIT
-4077 GFANIAGFS
+4077 GFSAPSITGFSGFS

-4094 ASGIGV
+4094 ASGVGV
-4100 PLALQFTV
+4100 PLALEFKVQHNVTDQYF
-4108 FDSNNFSGL
+4108 NGL
-4117 STGYPIYI
+4117 SVGYPIYI

-4154 VYYVSDWSN
+4154 VYYVSAISN
-4163 SSTVGILTCNVD
+4163 NDAIGIITCNVD
-4175 SGSPIVGL
+4175 SNSNIVGL
-4183 GTTGNILNP
+4183 GTTGSILNP

-4197 WGRIYGAT
+4197 WGLLEGGT
-4205 GRSTNPISI
+4205 RSANPISI